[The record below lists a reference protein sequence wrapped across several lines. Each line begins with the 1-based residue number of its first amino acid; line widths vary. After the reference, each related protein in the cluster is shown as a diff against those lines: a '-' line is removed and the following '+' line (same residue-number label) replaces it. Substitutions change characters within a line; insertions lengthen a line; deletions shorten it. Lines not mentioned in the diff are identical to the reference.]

1 MKLFSSRNA
10 ASRSK
15 SKHKAAHMTFA
26 KTAFG
31 RSFSQTR
38 MILRRQLWLWPIIAF
53 VVLSSVGFWIRSSI
67 ERTMKA
73 NLHEQLTS
81 LLRVETAMLEK
92 WYEIQLSNADLIA
105 NDPGVRTS
113 ITPLLEKQNAVID
126 PTSEEVRTA
135 NANLLIQLRPAL
147 EAHEYHDYFVV
158 DRDHRI
164 VAAANPL
171 MLGVKVVPQYE
182 PFVKKALAGET
193 NVSTP
198 FGSVLVL
205 KDSNGVERSGVPTM
219 FVAAPL
225 RDANFH
231 PLGLLALR
239 IDPERD
245 FTQILQLGQLGASG
259 ETYAINREGLFL
271 SNSRF
276 DEELILDG
284 FLPDQPNSKSIL
296 QLQARDPGGDMTK
309 GFRPKVRRSELPLT
323 KMAAEVTQGQSGID
337 VEGYNDYRGVPV
349 VGAWRWLSKYE
360 IGVATE
366 MDAAEAFA
374 PLNILQR
381 AFWTLYSLLVL
392 ASLASSSLRCLFP
405 SCVARL
411 RRRRSNLKSLA
422 STAWKTS

>member
-73 NLHEQLTS
+73 NLHEQLSS

-126 PTSEEVRTA
+126 PTTEEVRTA
-135 NANLLIQLRPAL
+135 NANLLVQLRPAL

-309 GFRPKVRRSELPLT
+309 GFRPKVRRSELP
-323 KMAAEVTQGQSGID
+323 
-337 VEGYNDYRGVPV
+337 
-349 VGAWRWLSKYE
+349 
-360 IGVATE
+360 
-366 MDAAEAFA
+366 
-374 PLNILQR
+374 
-381 AFWTLYSLLVL
+381 
-392 ASLASSSLRCLFP
+392 
-405 SCVARL
+405 
-411 RRRRSNLKSLA
+411 
-422 STAWKTS
+422 